1 MAEKPE
7 PNGWELLRGL
17 KDLRESVDKLAAGV
31 VSQSLFATL
40 VDRVT
45 TLEREHAEQRK
56 TRAHQWFAI
65 GLSILGIAGTII
77 AGIVL
82 YNLKTNAS

>member
-1 MAEKPE
+1 MVEKPE

-17 KDLRESVDKLAAGV
+17 KDLRESVDKLATGV

-45 TLEREHAEQRK
+45 ALEREHTEQRK
-56 TRAHQWFAI
+56 TRAQQWFAI